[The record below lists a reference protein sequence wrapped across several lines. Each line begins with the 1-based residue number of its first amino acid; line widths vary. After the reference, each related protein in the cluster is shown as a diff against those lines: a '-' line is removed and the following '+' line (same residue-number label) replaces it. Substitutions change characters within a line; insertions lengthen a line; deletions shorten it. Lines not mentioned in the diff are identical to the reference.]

1 MKSAPGFSLIEIL
14 VVITIIGLLIG
25 LSAGAYTQ
33 WIQRGEEAKTDSV
46 IQNLGVYAEE
56 YVNVCG
62 DYPPSSLK
70 YLGISSTGDS
80 ANEGIE
86 ALVAALFRKNYTGA
100 RPGSASDLVNT
111 DEDSADKNI
120 SSFATAVLLE
130 FQDAWYNPVIY
141 ISCRDYSESFTYLI
155 ESPET
160 DREPV
165 EVQALINPVTGTFYN
180 FDSYQL
186 ISVGPD
192 GIFDTEDDL
201 ANFTRQE

>member
-1 MKSAPGFSLIEIL
+1 MRNSPGFSLIEIL

-25 LSAGAYTQ
+25 LSAGAYTT
-33 WIQRGEEAKTDSV
+33 WIQRGEEAKTENV
-46 IQNLGVYAEE
+46 IRELGLYADE

-62 DYPPSSLK
+62 DYPPSLLK

-80 ANEGIE
+80 ANEGVE
-86 ALVAALFRKNYTGA
+86 AFVAALFRKDYIGA
-100 RPGSASDLVNT
+100 RPGSVSDLVNT
-111 DEDSADKNI
+111 DEDSADRNI
-120 SSFATAVLLE
+120 SSFATTVLLE
-130 FQDAWYNPVIY
+130 FQDAWYNPIIY
-141 ISCRDYSESFTYLI
+141 IGCRDYTESFTYLI
-155 ESPET
+155 ESQDT
-160 DREPV
+160 DRESV
-165 EVQALINPVTGTFYN
+165 EVQALVNPVTGIFYN